1 MSSRQANWSTGTLFL
16 KFIFKMRLVFLTQE
30 DPFYLPKIYQYL
42 LPKLKAEG
50 HEVIAS
56 VLFDVAPFGKK
67 ESKVRQLIDTYK
79 VFGLGFT
86 LHYILQYAEGIF
98 GQDVKGVMEGN
109 GVETIKLENRVNHP
123 HSLEIIQSFKPD
135 LLVSLAGNEI
145 FKQPLFDSA
154 KYGVINL
161 HSALLPKYRGL
172 MPSFWVMRNDEDKT
186 GVSVFFVDEG
196 IDSGPIIVQ
205 KEVLLLNRTQ
215 AELIWELKYR
225 GADAIVEACNLVS
238 EYGENTPTMVNDEK
252 DMTYYSRPTKEDVKA
267 FKFIGK
273 KFF

>member
-1 MSSRQANWSTGTLFL
+1 
-16 KFIFKMRLVFLTQE
+16 MRLVFLTQE

-50 HEVIAS
+50 HEVVAS

-67 ESKVRQLIDTYK
+67 ESKVKQLIDTYK

-86 LHYILQYAEGIF
+86 IHYIVQYVKGVL
-98 GQDVKGVMEGN
+98 GKDVKGVMEAN
-109 GVETIKLENRVNHP
+109 GIETVKLANKVNHIE
-123 HSLEIIQSFKPD
+123 SLEIIQSFKPD

-145 FKQPLFDSA
+145 FKQSLFESA

-172 MPSFWVMRNDEDKT
+172 MPSFWVMRHNEEKT

-205 KEVLLLNRTQ
+205 KEVPLLDRTQ

-225 GADAIVEACNLVS
+225 GADAIVEACNLVA
-238 EYGENTPTMVNDEK
+238 ERGENTPTMVNDEK
-252 DMTYYSRPTKEDVKA
+252 DMTYYSRPTKQDVTA
-267 FKFIGK
+267 FKSIGK
-273 KFF
+273 KFY

>member
-1 MSSRQANWSTGTLFL
+1 
-16 KFIFKMRLVFLTQE
+16 MRLVFLTQE

-42 LPKLKAEG
+42 LPKLKADG
-50 HEVIAS
+50 HEVVAS

-67 ESKVRQLIDTYK
+67 ESKVKQLIDTYR

-86 LHYILQYAEGIF
+86 IHYILQYAKGIL
-98 GQDVKGVMEGN
+98 GKGVKGVMETN
-109 GVETIKLENRVNHP
+109 GIETVKLANRVNHP
-123 HSLEIIQSFKPD
+123 NSLEIIQSFKPD

-145 FKQPLFDSA
+145 FKQPLFESA
-154 KYGVINL
+154 NYGVINL

-172 MPSFWVMRNDEDKT
+172 MPSFWVMRHNEDRT

-205 KEVLLLNRTQ
+205 KEVPLLNRTQ

-225 GADAIVEACNLVS
+225 GADAIIEACNLVA
-238 EYGENTPTMVNDEK
+238 EHGENAPTMANDEK
-252 DMTYYSRPTKEDVKA
+252 AMTYYSRPTKEDVRA
-267 FKFIGK
+267 FKSNGK

>member
-1 MSSRQANWSTGTLFL
+1 
-16 KFIFKMRLVFLTQE
+16 MRLVILTQE

-42 LPKLKAEG
+42 LPKLKSEG
-50 HEVIAS
+50 HEVVAS

-67 ESKVRQLIDTYK
+67 ESKVKQLIDTYK
-79 VFGLGFT
+79 VFGSSFT
-86 LHYILQYAEGIF
+86 IHYILQYAKGIL
-98 GQDVKGVMEGN
+98 GKDVKGVMETN
-109 GVETIKLENRVNHP
+109 GIETIKLANRVNHP
-123 HSLEIIQSFKPD
+123 KSLEIIRRFKPD

-145 FKQPLFDSA
+145 FKQPLFESA

-172 MPSFWVMRNDEDKT
+172 MPSFWVMRHNEDRT

-205 KEVLLLNRTQ
+205 KEVPLLNRTQ

-225 GADAIVEACNLVS
+225 GADAIIEACNLVA
-238 EYGENTPTMVNDEK
+238 EHGENTPTMANDEK
-252 DMTYYSRPTKEDVKA
+252 DMTYYSRPTKEDVKV
-267 FKFIGK
+267 FKSIDK

>member
-1 MSSRQANWSTGTLFL
+1 
-16 KFIFKMRLVFLTQE
+16 MRLVFLTQE

-42 LPKLKAEG
+42 LPKLKEEG
-50 HEVIAS
+50 HEVVAS

-67 ESKVRQLIDTYK
+67 ESKVKQLIDTYK

-86 LHYILQYAEGIF
+86 IHYTILY
-98 GQDVKGVMEGN
+98 VKGLFSKDVESIMEIN
-109 GVETIKLENRVNHP
+109 NIKTIKLPNKINHP
-123 HSLEIIQSFKPD
+123 LSLETIQNFNPD

-145 FKQPLFDSA
+145 FRQPLIESA
-154 KYGVINL
+154 KYGIINL

-172 MPSFWVMRNDEDKT
+172 MPSFWVMRFNEEKT
-186 GVSVFFVDEG
+186 GVSVFFVDQG

-205 KEVLLLNRTQ
+205 KEVLLLKRTQ

-225 GADAIVEACNLVS
+225 GADAIIEACNLIAKH
-238 EYGENTPTMVNDEK
+238 GKNTPTIDNAQK
-252 DMTYYSRPTKEDVKA
+252 DMTYYSRPTRKDVQI
-267 FKFIGK
+267 FKSIGK

>member
-1 MSSRQANWSTGTLFL
+1 
-16 KFIFKMRLVFLTQE
+16 MRLVFLTQE
-30 DPFYLPKIYQYL
+30 DPFYLPTIYQYL

-50 HEVIAS
+50 HEVVAS
-56 VLFDVAPFGKK
+56 VLFDAAPFGKK
-67 ESKVRQLIDTYK
+67 ESKLKQLIDTNK
-79 VFGLGFT
+79 VFGFGFT
-86 LHYILQYAEGIF
+86 IHYILEYAKGIL
-98 GQDVKGVMEGN
+98 GKDVKGVMEAN
-109 GVETIKLENRVNHP
+109 GIETVKLAKRVNHP
-123 HSLEIIQSFKPD
+123 ESLEIIQSFKPD

-145 FKQPLFDSA
+145 FKQPLFESA

-172 MPSFWVMRNDEDKT
+172 MPSFWVMRHNEEKT

-205 KEVLLLNRTQ
+205 KEVPLLDRTQ

-225 GADAIVEACNLVS
+225 GADAIVEACNLVA
-238 EYGENTPTMVNDEK
+238 ENGENTPTMANDEK
-252 DMTYYSRPTKEDVKA
+252 EMTYYSRPTKEDVKA
-267 FKFIGK
+267 FKSIGK

>member
-1 MSSRQANWSTGTLFL
+1 
-16 KFIFKMRLVFLTQE
+16 MRLVFLTQA

-42 LPKLKAEG
+42 LPKLKSEG
-50 HEVIAS
+50 HEVVAS

-67 ESKVRQLIDTYK
+67 ESKVKQLIDTYK

-86 LHYILQYAEGIF
+86 IHYILQYAKGILSK
-98 GQDVKGVMEGN
+98 DVKGVMEAN
-109 GVETIKLENRVNHP
+109 SIETVKLANRVNHP
-123 HSLEIIQSFKPD
+123 DSLEIIQSFKPD

-145 FKQPLFDSA
+145 FKQPLFESA

-172 MPSFWVMRNDEDKT
+172 MPSFWVMRHNEDRT

-205 KEVLLLNRTQ
+205 KEVPLLNRTQ

-225 GADAIVEACNLVS
+225 GADAIIEACNLVA
-238 EYGENTPTMVNDEK
+238 EHGENTPTMVNDEK
-252 DMTYYSRPTKEDVKA
+252 EMTYYSRPTKEDVIA
-267 FKFIGK
+267 FKSIGK

>member
-1 MSSRQANWSTGTLFL
+1 
-16 KFIFKMRLVFLTQE
+16 MRLVFLTQE

-50 HEVIAS
+50 HEVVAS
-56 VLFDVAPFGKK
+56 ILFDVAPFGKK
-67 ESKVRQLIDTYK
+67 ETKVKQLMDTYK

-86 LHYILQYAEGIF
+86 IHYILQYAKGIL
-98 GQDVKGVMEGN
+98 GQDVKSVMGGN
-109 GVETIKLENRVNHP
+109 GVETIKLANRVNHP
-123 HSLEIIQSFKPD
+123 DSLAIIQSFEPD

-145 FKQPLFDSA
+145 FKQPLFNSA

-172 MPSFWVMRNDEDKT
+172 MPSFWVMRHNEEKT

-225 GADAIVEACNLVS
+225 GADAIIEACKLVAKH
-238 EYGENTPTMVNDEK
+238 GENTPTMPNNEK
-252 DMTYYSRPTKEDVKA
+252 EMTYYSRPTKEDVKV
-267 FKFIGK
+267 FKLSGK
-273 KFF
+273 RFY

>member
-1 MSSRQANWSTGTLFL
+1 M
-16 KFIFKMRLVFLTQE
+16 KLVFLTQE

-42 LPKLKAEG
+42 LPKLKTEG
-50 HEVIAS
+50 HEVVAS
-56 VLFDVAPFGKK
+56 ILFDVAPFGRK
-67 ESKVRQLIDTYK
+67 ESRVKQLIDTYK
-79 VFGLGFT
+79 VFGSGFT
-86 LHYILQYAEGIF
+86 IHYILQYTKGILSK
-98 GQDVKGVMEGN
+98 DVKGVMEAN
-109 GVETIKLENRVNHP
+109 GIKTVKLANRVNHP
-123 HSLEIIQSFKPD
+123 NSLEIIKSFKPD

-145 FKQPLFDSA
+145 FKQRLFNSA

-172 MPSFWVMRNDEDKT
+172 MPSFWVMRHNEAKT
-186 GVSVFFVDEG
+186 GVSVFFVDDG

-205 KEVLLLNRTQ
+205 KEVPLLNRTQ

-225 GADAIVEACNLVS
+225 GADAIVEACNLVEEHGKS
-238 EYGENTPTMVNDEK
+238 TPTMANDEK

-267 FKFIGK
+267 FNSIGK

>member
-1 MSSRQANWSTGTLFL
+1 
-16 KFIFKMRLVFLTQE
+16 MRLVFLTQE

-42 LPKLKAEG
+42 LPRLEAEG
-50 HEVIAS
+50 HEVVAS

-67 ESKVRQLIDTYK
+67 ESKLKQLIDTYK
-79 VFGLGFT
+79 VFGLGFAI
-86 LHYILQYAEGIF
+86 HYIIQYAKGILSK
-98 GQDVKGVMEGN
+98 DVNGVMKAN
-109 GVETIKLENRVNHP
+109 GIEAVKLANRVNHP
-123 HSLEIIQSFKPD
+123 ESLEIIRRFKPD

-145 FKQPLFDSA
+145 FKQPLFESA

-172 MPSFWVMRNDEDKT
+172 MPSFWVMRHNEEKT

-205 KEVLLLNRTQ
+205 KEVPLLDRTQ
-215 AELIWELKYR
+215 AELIWVLKYR
-225 GADAIVEACNLVS
+225 GADAIIEACNLVA
-238 EYGENTPTMVNDEK
+238 EHGENTPTMVNNEK

-267 FKFIGK
+267 FKSIGK

>member
-1 MSSRQANWSTGTLFL
+1 
-16 KFIFKMRLVFLTQE
+16 MRLVFLTQE

-42 LPKLKAEG
+42 LPKLKSEG
-50 HEVIAS
+50 HEVVAG

-67 ESKVRQLIDTYK
+67 ESKVKQLIDTYK
-79 VFGLGFT
+79 VFGFGFT
-86 LHYILQYAEGIF
+86 IHYILQYAKGTL
-98 GQDVKGVMEGN
+98 GKDVKGVMEAN
-109 GVETIKLENRVNHP
+109 GIETVKLANRVNHP
-123 HSLEIIQSFKPD
+123 ESLEIIQRFKPD

-145 FKQPLFDSA
+145 FKQPLFESA

-172 MPSFWVMRNDEDKT
+172 MPSFWVMRHNEERT

-205 KEVLLLNRTQ
+205 KEVPLLNRTQ

-225 GADAIVEACNLVS
+225 GADAIVEACNLIA
-238 EYGENTPTMVNDEK
+238 EHGENTPTMVNDEK
-252 DMTYYSRPTKEDVKA
+252 EMTYYSRPTKEDVKE
-267 FKFIGK
+267 FKSIGK

>member
-1 MSSRQANWSTGTLFL
+1 
-16 KFIFKMRLVFLTQE
+16 MRLVFLTQE

-50 HEVIAS
+50 HEVVAS

-67 ESKVRQLIDTYK
+67 ESKVKQLIDTYK

-86 LHYILQYAEGIF
+86 VHYIFQYVKGILIK
-98 GQDVKGVMEGN
+98 DVKGVMEVN
-109 GVETIKLENRVNHP
+109 GIETVKLVNSVNHSD
-123 HSLEIIQSFKPD
+123 SLVIIQRFKPD

-145 FKQPLFDSA
+145 FKKPLFESA

-172 MPSFWVMRNDEDKT
+172 MPSFWVMRNNEAKT
-186 GVSVFFVDEG
+186 GVSVFFVDDG
-196 IDSGPIIVQ
+196 IDSGPILVQ
-205 KEVLLLNRTQ
+205 KEVPLLNRTQ

-225 GADAIVEACNLVS
+225 GADAIVEACNLVA
-238 EYGENTPTMVNDEK
+238 EHGENTPTMPNEKK

-267 FKFIGK
+267 FKAIGK

>member
-1 MSSRQANWSTGTLFL
+1 
-16 KFIFKMRLVFLTQE
+16 MRLVFLTQK

-42 LPKLKAEG
+42 LPKLKDDG
-50 HEVIAS
+50 HEVVAS

-67 ESKVRQLIDTYK
+67 ESKVKQLIDTYK
-79 VFGLGFT
+79 VFGFGFT
-86 LHYILQYAEGIF
+86 IHYIIQYAKGILSK
-98 GQDVKGVMEGN
+98 DVKGVMEAN
-109 GVETIKLENRVNHP
+109 GIETVKLDNRVNHRE
-123 HSLEIIQSFKPD
+123 SLEIIQSFKPD

-145 FKQPLFDSA
+145 FKQPLFESA

-172 MPSFWVMRNDEDKT
+172 MPSFWVMRHNEEKT

-205 KEVLLLNRTQ
+205 KEVPLLNRTQ

-225 GADAIVEACNLVS
+225 GADAIVEACNLVA
-238 EYGENTPTMVNDEK
+238 ENGENTPTMKNDEK
-252 DMTYYSRPTKEDVKA
+252 DMTYYSRPTKEDVRA
-267 FKFIGK
+267 FKSIGK

>member
-1 MSSRQANWSTGTLFL
+1 
-16 KFIFKMRLVFLTQE
+16 MRLVFLTQE

-50 HEVIAS
+50 HEVVAS

-67 ESKVRQLIDTYK
+67 ESKVKQLIDTYK

-86 LHYILQYAEGIF
+86 IHYIMQYAKSVLI
-98 GQDVKGVMEGN
+98 QDVKGVMEEN
-109 GVETIKLENRVNHP
+109 GVETIKLANKVNHP
-123 HSLEIIQSFKPD
+123 DSLEIIQSFKPD

-154 KYGVINL
+154 KYGAINL

-172 MPSFWVMRNDEDKT
+172 MPSFWVMRNNEEKT

-205 KEVLLLNRTQ
+205 KEVYLLKRTQ
-215 AELIWELKYR
+215 AELIWKLKYR
-225 GADAIVEACNLVS
+225 GADAIVEACNLVAEHGMS
-238 EYGENTPTMVNDEK
+238 TPTIANDATK
-252 DMTYYSRPTKEDVKA
+252 MTYYSRPTKEDVKA
-267 FKFIGK
+267 FRLSGN

>member
-1 MSSRQANWSTGTLFL
+1 
-16 KFIFKMRLVFLTQE
+16 MRLVFLTQE

-42 LPKLKAEG
+42 LPKLKEEG
-50 HEVIAS
+50 HEVAAS

-67 ESKVRQLIDTYK
+67 ESKVKQLVDTYK
-79 VFGLGFT
+79 VFGFGFT
-86 LHYILQYAEGIF
+86 IHYIIQYAKGIL
-98 GQDVKGVMEGN
+98 GKDVKGVMERN
-109 GVETIKLENRVNHP
+109 GVETIKLANRVNHP
-123 HSLEIIQSFKPD
+123 ESLEIIKSFKPD

-154 KYGVINL
+154 KYGAINL

-172 MPSFWVMRNDEDKT
+172 MPSFWVMRHNEEKT

-205 KEVLLLNRTQ
+205 KEVPLLNRTQ
-215 AELIWELKYR
+215 SELIWELKFR
-225 GADAIVEACNLVS
+225 GADAIVEACNLVA
-238 EYGENTPTMVNDEK
+238 EHGKNTPTIPNDENK
-252 DMTYYSRPTKEDVKA
+252 MSYYSRPAKDDVKA
-267 FKFIGK
+267 FRAIGK

>member
-1 MSSRQANWSTGTLFL
+1 
-16 KFIFKMRLVFLTQE
+16 MRLVFLTQE

-50 HEVIAS
+50 HEVVAS

-67 ESKVRQLIDTYK
+67 ESKFKQLIDTYE
-79 VFGLGFT
+79 VFGFRFT
-86 LHYILQYAEGIF
+86 VHYIIQFIKRLFYK
-98 GQDVKGVMEGN
+98 DVKGVMKAN
-109 GVETIKLENRVNHP
+109 RIETIKLTNGINHP
-123 HSLEIIQSFKPD
+123 DSLKIIQRFQPD
-135 LLVSLAGNEI
+135 LLVSLAGNQI
-145 FKQPLFDSA
+145 FKQPLFESA

-172 MPSFWVMRNDEDKT
+172 MPSFWVMRNNEEKT

-205 KEVLLLNRTQ
+205 KEVPLLNRSQ

-225 GADAIVEACNLVS
+225 GADAIVEACNLIEMHKKS
-238 EYGENTPTMVNDEK
+238 TPTFTNDEK
-252 DMTYYSRPTKEDVKA
+252 DMTYYSRPSKDDVKA
-267 FKFIGK
+267 FRLSGN

>member
-1 MSSRQANWSTGTLFL
+1 
-16 KFIFKMRLVFLTQE
+16 MRLVFLTQE
-30 DPFYLPKIYQYL
+30 DPFYLPTIYQYL

-50 HEVIAS
+50 HEVVAS

-67 ESKVRQLIDTYK
+67 ESKVKQLIDTYK

-86 LHYILQYAEGIF
+86 VHYMLQYAKGIL
-98 GQDVKGVMEGN
+98 GKAVKGVMEGN
-109 GVETIKLENRVNHP
+109 GIETVKLANRVNNP
-123 HSLEIIQSFKPD
+123 ESIEIIRRFKPD

-145 FKQPLFDSA
+145 FKQPLFEST

-172 MPSFWVMRNDEDKT
+172 MPSFWVMRHNEEKT

-205 KEVLLLNRTQ
+205 KEVPLLDRTQ

-225 GADAIVEACNLVS
+225 GADAIVEACNLVA
-238 EYGENTPTMVNDEK
+238 EHAENTPTMVNDQK
-252 DMTYYSRPTKEDVKA
+252 DMTYYSRPTQVDVKA
-267 FKFIGK
+267 FKSIGK

>member
-1 MSSRQANWSTGTLFL
+1 
-16 KFIFKMRLVFLTQE
+16 MRLVFLTQE
-30 DPFYLPKIYQYL
+30 DPFYLPKIYHYL

-67 ESKVRQLIDTYK
+67 ESKIKQLFDTYK
-79 VFGLGFT
+79 VFGSGFT
-86 LHYILQYAEGIF
+86 IHYLIQYAKGLF
-98 GQDVKGVMEGN
+98 GKNVKGVIEAHGI
-109 GVETIKLENRVNHP
+109 ETVKLNNKVNHP
-123 HSLEIIQSFKPD
+123 ESLRVIRSFKPD

-145 FKQPLFDSA
+145 FKQPLFEST
-154 KYGVINL
+154 KHGVINL

-172 MPSFWVMRNDEDKT
+172 MPSFWVMRHNEQKT

-205 KEVLLLNRTQ
+205 KEVPLLNRTQ

-225 GADAIVEACNLVS
+225 GADAIVEACNLIA
-238 EYGENTPTMVNDEK
+238 EHGENTPTMANDEK
-252 DMTYYSRPTKEDVKA
+252 EMTYYSRPTKEDVKA
-267 FKFIGK
+267 FKSIGK

>member
-1 MSSRQANWSTGTLFL
+1 
-16 KFIFKMRLVFLTQE
+16 MRLVFLTQE
-30 DPFYLPKIYQYL
+30 DPFYLPTIYQYL

-50 HEVIAS
+50 HEVVAS

-67 ESKVRQLIDTYK
+67 ESKVKQLIDTYK

-86 LHYILQYAEGIF
+86 IHYILQY
-98 GQDVKGVMEGN
+98 VKGVMVAN
-109 GVETIKLENRVNHP
+109 NIETIELINRINHTE
-123 HSLEIIQSFKPD
+123 SLKIIQSFKPD

-145 FKQPLFDSA
+145 FKQPLFKSA

-172 MPSFWVMRNDEDKT
+172 MPSFWVMRHNEDKT

-205 KEVLLLNRTQ
+205 KEVSLLDRTQ

-225 GADAIVEACNLVS
+225 GADAIVEACNLVA
-238 EYGENTPTMVNDEK
+238 EHGENTPTRANDEK
-252 DMTYYSRPTKEDVKA
+252 NMTYYSRPTKEDVKA
-267 FKFIGK
+267 FKSIGK